1 MDLEEHIAVKNVLML
16 DGLQEWVDVAADVFY
31 GKDGNVEFWSFSG
44 EFFEGVDEEFVGGGG
59 SGDDYRVEGAA
70 TKEGFNNFVSQVG
83 VIHVGDAAHVW
94 HLVVLW

>member
-1 MDLEEHIAVKNVLML
+1 ML

-31 GKDGNVEFWSFSG
+31 GKYRNVEGWTLVA
-44 EFFEGVDEEFVGGGG
+44 EFLEGVDEEFVGGGG

-83 VIHVGDAAHVW
+83 VIHVGNAAHVGDF
-94 HLVVLW
+94 VVLW